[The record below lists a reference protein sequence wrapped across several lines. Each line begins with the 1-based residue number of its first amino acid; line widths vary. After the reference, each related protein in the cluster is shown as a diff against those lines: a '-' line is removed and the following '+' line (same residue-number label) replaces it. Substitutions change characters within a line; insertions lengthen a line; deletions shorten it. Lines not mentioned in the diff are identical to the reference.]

1 MTVQLS
7 TTVRNA
13 MADQY
18 ETTIGTSP
26 TLEMRSGAPPANCA
40 TADSGTLLV
49 SMTLPSDWMGAAASG
64 VKSLLGTWQAN
75 ASATGTLGHYRIK
88 QGVTC
93 HEQGTVAASGADIN
107 VDNVS
112 VASGQQVTITAKTF
126 TQGGA

>member
-26 TLEMRSGAPPANCA
+26 TLEMRSGAPPATCA